1 MSTAVIQA
9 EGLGKRYRRGL
20 TVDPGLRHALERFVR
35 SPLGAFRRKKD
46 ETFWALKDV
55 SLEVREGEVLGLI
68 GRNGAGK
75 TTLLKILSRITK
87 PTTGWAEIRGR
98 VGSLLEVGTGFHP
111 ELTGR
116 ENAFLSGAIL
126 GMRKKEIERKFD
138 EIVAFAELEK
148 FIDTPVKH
156 YSSGMY
162 VRLAFAVAAHL
173 EPEILLVDE
182 VLAVGDIRFQKKCLG
197 KMGDV
202 ARAGRT
208 VVLVSHNMAA
218 INALSTRVVM
228 MMDGAIVF
236 DGDTQK
242 ATEQYY
248 AESVELVESG
258 ASLLEMPREGNGKAR
273 FSSIAVQPLSP
284 RGEPLGVAYPGCDL
298 KIEVEVQCREKMAD
312 ALLALVFYDPN
323 GVRVIDTNTAQ
334 KGEFVSLSPGQTAQA
349 RFLLHDV
356 LLRPGKYYIELWI
369 GRNTMEVID
378 HIENAAML
386 EVMEGE
392 ENSKDGVAYAGL
404 YRCRFEQRVALLK
417 DARETR
423 AGFVEKGQRTSS

>member
-1 MSTAVIQA
+1 MSRAVIRG
-9 EGLGKRYRRGL
+9 EGLGKRYRRGVS
-20 TVDPGLRHALERFVR
+20 VDPGLRHALERFVR
-35 SPLGAFRRKKD
+35 SPLGAFRREKHD
-46 ETFWALKDV
+46 TFWALKDV
-55 SLEVREGEVLGLI
+55 SLEVREGEVMGLI

-87 PTTGWAEIRGR
+87 PTTGWAEIHGR

-116 ENAFLSGAIL
+116 ENTFLSGAIL
-126 GMRKKEIERKFD
+126 GMSKKEIERKFD

-202 ARAGRT
+202 AREGRT

-228 MMDGAIVF
+228 MK
-236 DGDTQK
+236 DGDVVFNGPAAE
-242 ATEQYY
+242 ATARYY
-248 AESVELVESG
+248 AESLDIAESG
-258 ASLLEMPREGNGKAR
+258 TSLLEMRREGNGKAL
-273 FSSIAVQPLSP
+273 FSSVLVQPLSTTGV
-284 RGEPLGVAYPGCDL
+284 RLEVAYPGSDL
-298 KIEVEVQCREKMAD
+298 SIEIEIMCKSNFAD
-312 ALLALVFYDPN
+312 CNLAIVFYDMN
-323 GVRVIDTNTAQ
+323 GFRVIDTNTAQ
-334 KGEFVSLSPGQTAQA
+334 KGDFVSMDTGQKARA

-356 LLRPGKYYIELWI
+356 LLKPGKYFVGLWL
-369 GRNTMEVID
+369 GRHSMETID
-378 HIENAAML
+378 HIEHATTL
-386 EVMEGE
+386 DVMEGE
-392 ENSKDGVAYAGL
+392 EASKHGITYPGVYL
-404 YRCRFEQRVALLK
+404 CRFETYV
-417 DARETR
+417 
-423 AGFVEKGQRTSS
+423 SIN

>member
-1 MSTAVIQA
+1 MTAAVIHG

-20 TVDPGLRHALERFVR
+20 TVDPGLRHALDRFVKA
-35 SPLGAFRRKKD
+35 PLSVFRRKRD

-55 SLEVREGEVLGLI
+55 SLEVKEGEVLGLI
-68 GRNGAGK
+68 GRDGAGK

-126 GMRKKEIERKFD
+126 GMSKREIERKFD
-138 EIVAFAELEK
+138 EIMAFAELEK

-182 VLAVGDIRFQKKCLG
+182 VLAVGDINFQKKCLG

-208 VVLVSHNMAA
+208 VVLVSHQLNQIRRLSHRVIWIDAGGIRRSGPTHEVVAAYESAMASGDSSLPLRDRA
-218 INALSTRVVM
+218 SATNGRFLKWEIVGAPSDQPHLLSTLGPVTINFV
-228 MMDGAIVF
+228 
-236 DGDTQK
+236 
-242 ATEQYY
+242 
-248 AESVELVESG
+248 VELSQPVI
-258 ASLLEMPREGNGKAR
+258 NGEHGIAL
-273 FSSIAVQPLSP
+273 FSSDRQLMWARAVQQLSLQP
-284 RGEPLGVAYPGCDL
+284 GVH
-298 KIEVEVQCREKMAD
+298 
-312 ALLALVFYDPN
+312 VFSCTFP
-323 GVRVIDTNTAQ
+323 
-334 KGEFVSLSPGQTAQA
+334 SLP
-349 RFLLHDV
+349 
-356 LLRPGKYYIELWI
+356 LRPGPYHWQVSLWDNGEMLDNWDCI
-369 GRNTMEVID
+369 PEMTIATEVHQHHMDEWNGILNLPASFS
-378 HIENAAML
+378 HHVA
-386 EVMEGE
+386 E
-392 ENSKDGVAYAGL
+392 EISV
-404 YRCRFEQRVALLK
+404 E
-417 DARETR
+417 R
-423 AGFVEKGQRTSS
+423 APRI

>member
-1 MSTAVIQA
+1 MTKAVIRG

-20 TVDPGLRHALERFVR
+20 AVDPGLRHALERFVK

-55 SLEVREGEVLGLI
+55 SLEVKEGEVLGLI

-87 PTTGWAEIRGR
+87 PTTGWAVINGR

-126 GMRKKEIERKFD
+126 GMNRKEIARKFD

-182 VLAVGDIRFQKKCLG
+182 VLAVGDINFQKKCLG

-208 VVLVSHNMAA
+208 VVLVSHQLGQIRRLCHRVVWGDDGQIRRDGPTYEVVSAYEASMSLGDRSNGMGRKS
-218 INALSTRVVM
+218 NAKAQFLGWEIAGADAERRHVLSTLGPVTINFV
-228 MMDGAIVF
+228 
-236 DGDTQK
+236 
-242 ATEQYY
+242 
-248 AESVELVESG
+248 VELAQPVV
-258 ASLLEMPREGNGKAR
+258 NGDH
-273 FSSIAVQPLSP
+273 
-284 RGEPLGVAYPGCDL
+284 GVALFNSDRQL
-298 KIEVEVQCREKMAD
+298 MWARAAQQ
-312 ALLALVFYDPN
+312 LALEPGVHVFSHTFP
-323 GVRVIDTNTAQ
+323 
-334 KGEFVSLSPGQTAQA
+334 SLP
-349 RFLLHDV
+349 
-356 LLRPGKYYIELWI
+356 LRPGAYQWQTSLWDNGEMLDRWDAVPDLNI
-369 GRNTMEVID
+369 ATEIHQHHSDEWNGKLNLPAEFQTRTTHD
-378 HIENAAML
+378 SHYSTAA
-386 EVMEGE
+386 
-392 ENSKDGVAYAGL
+392 DI
-404 YRCRFEQRVALLK
+404 
-417 DARETR
+417 
-423 AGFVEKGQRTSS
+423 